1 MAAAKKSPGSS
12 KLLPLKV
19 WDIPTRLFH
28 WLLAGLVGGAWY
40 TAEYGPMDIHA
51 LIGQA
56 ILTLI
61 IYRLIWGVIGSET
74 AQFWN
79 FIKGPRTVIAYA
91 RGLLTGGGKP
101 TTGHNPM
108 GALMIVAMLVLLAT
122 QAVLGLMGNDDIL
135 FEGPL
140 FNLVGKEWSD
150 TLTGYHHLLF
160 NGILVAV
167 ILHVCA
173 ALFYLVIKR
182 ENLIGAMITGIKWWP
197 APRPVIRMTPAW
209 LAIPALAAA
218 AALVWAAVTYL

>member
-1 MAAAKKSPGSS
+1 MLVLPAQSVAVQVLVKVPSPHSSTEPESTKVISKAESQLSPAVGSS
-12 KLLPLKV
+12 QTKV
-19 WDIPTRLFH
+19 TSHSI
-28 WLLAGLVGGAWY
+28 
-40 TAEYGPMDIHA
+40 
-51 LIGQA
+51 
-56 ILTLI
+56 
-61 IYRLIWGVIGSET
+61 
-74 AQFWN
+74 
-79 FIKGPRTVIAYA
+79 
-91 RGLLTGGGKP
+91 
-101 TTGHNPM
+101 
-108 GALMIVAMLVLLAT
+108 VLLAT